1 MQPSAPICRWNQSY
15 PILFNKKGVLY
26 YEFNNSYPAPII
38 IRGMRYACCAAYL
51 LAQKFSG
58 TGLEG
63 AIQQSRDRA
72 AAHNLCPLFGS
83 SWRDVHDSAVEQAL
97 EAKFTQHED
106 LRQLLLGTKPRHIVY
121 HIFSDNYW
129 GDGGDG
135 SGENRLG
142 EMLMELR
149 KSL

>member
-1 MQPSAPICRWNQSY
+1 M
-15 PILFNKKGVLY
+15 
-26 YEFNNSYPAPII
+26 
-38 IRGMRYACCAAYL
+38 
-51 LAQKFSG
+51 QKFSG

-63 AIQQSRDRA
+63 AIQQSRDIA
-72 AAHNLCPLFGS
+72 AARSLCQHYGS

-106 LRQLLLGTKPRHIVY
+106 LRQLLLGTKPRQIVY
-121 HIFSDNYW
+121 HINSDDYW
-129 GDGGDG
+129 GDGRDG